1 MQACLGIRGGLRTCT
16 RGSGGP
22 QRIAALRCSSAC
34 ALRSSQA
41 SQPWATSSSTARRRV
56 AATAAAATAA
66 AAAAAPDASLPAANP
81 RPPLLPPWA
90 NSLVRVAGAAAMFA
104 LWYNMSATVSGP
116 FASMSLSAAVPVRD
130 EGIRTAVRSA
140 WAGLAAGCLHTLA
153 GADHLA
159 ALTPLTI
166 GRSQF
171 KASLLGA
178 LWGFGH
184 STGQLILG
192 LLMVVLKDRFQQL
205 VPALD
210 KWGGATVGLTLLAIG
225 TMGMYETYF
234 EQHAEE
240 EAPAEQEAT
249 SDGSVGV
256 EMQGGVLVAKKER
269 GGFGLATFAT
279 GIVYGLQ
286 PDALFVIVPALA
298 LPTKLAA
305 AAYILMFVFGT
316 VAAMGAYTGVIGA
329 TSAAIKKSNSG
340 LTKKLSGFASAAAL
354 ALGATMLL
362 GGFGLELPFS
372 LPFGHS
378 D

>member
-1 MQACLGIRGGLRTCT
+1 M
-16 RGSGGP
+16 
-22 QRIAALRCSSAC
+22 
-34 ALRSSQA
+34 
-41 SQPWATSSSTARRRV
+41 
-56 AATAAAATAA
+56 AAAFVAWYNLASA
-66 AAAAAPDASLPAANP
+66 LGGSFASLGLA
-81 RPPLLPPWA
+81 
-90 NSLVRVAGAAAMFA
+90 
-104 LWYNMSATVSGP
+104 
-116 FASMSLSAAVPVRD
+116 AAVPAN
-130 EGIRTAVRSA
+130 EGLRSAVRSA

-166 GRSQF
+166 GRSHL

-192 LLMVVLKDRFQQL
+192 LLMVLLKDRFQQL
-205 VPALD
+205 VPALS
-210 KWGGATVGLTLLAIG
+210 KWGGATVGATLLAIG
-225 TMGMYETYF
+225 AMGLYETFF
-234 EQHAEE
+234 EQHDDEAHAERDPAA
-240 EAPAEQEAT
+240 EALT
-249 SDGSVGV
+249 GMDV
-256 EMQGGVLVAKKER
+256 QGGVLVARKER

-305 AAYILMFVFGT
+305 AAYILMFVLGT

-340 LTKKLSGFASAAAL
+340 LTQKLSGCASFAAL

-362 GGFGLELPFS
+362 GGLGVELPFS
-372 LPFGHS
+372 LPFLGH
-378 D
+378 DH